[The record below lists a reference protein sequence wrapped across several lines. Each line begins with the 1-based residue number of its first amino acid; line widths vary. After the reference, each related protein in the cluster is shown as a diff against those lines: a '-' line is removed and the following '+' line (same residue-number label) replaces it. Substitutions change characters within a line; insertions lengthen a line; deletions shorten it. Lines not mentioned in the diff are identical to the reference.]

1 MRRRFWAASII
12 LAGAGGLAG
21 LTLTTPAAHAQTTPP
36 PPKVGVITI
45 QPTQVFNQQSYVG
58 RIQSPVI
65 VQLNARVTGYLEQQ
79 NFHDGDAV
87 HAGQLLYV
95 IEQPPYQ
102 AAVAQAQANLE
113 QAIAQSRN
121 ADVTLDRA
129 QKLLRTPAGQQSLVD
144 SAEATAL
151 SDKAM
156 IDAAKAQLET
166 AQINLDYTQ
175 IRSPIDGQ
183 IGATTVNPGNVVGPT
198 TGSLDTIV
206 AQDPMYVTFALPVVD
221 AIKFRQTAATQ
232 GGIAGLDL
240 LVQLP
245 DGQIYHQTGR
255 VDFINNQISANTDTL
270 NWRGTIAN
278 PQLPGT
284 AIPGAA
290 RELTSGEFVTVILR
304 NKTPTTTIQIPRDAV
319 ITDQLGDYVL
329 KLGSNNAVE
338 RQPITMGPQTDTT
351 AQITA
356 GLTPGDRI
364 VTTGIQRIHSGITVN
379 PQTAQ
384 N

>member
-1 MRRRFWAASII
+1 MRRLLRAVII
-12 LAGAGGLAG
+12 ALACAGAVARPTLAFAQ
-21 LTLTTPAAHAQTTPP
+21 PAAAPP
-36 PPKVGVITI
+36 EVGVITV

-58 RIQSPVI
+58 RIESPVI

-79 NFHDGDAV
+79 NFQDGDAV

-102 AAVAQAQANLE
+102 AAVALAQANLE

-121 ADVTLDRA
+121 ADVTLERA
-129 QKLLRTPAGQQSLVD
+129 QKLLRTPAGQQSQVD
-144 SAEATAL
+144 AAQAAAL

-166 AQINLDYTQ
+166 AQINLNYTQ
-175 IRSPIDGQ
+175 IRAPIDGQ
-183 IGATTVNPGNVVGPT
+183 IGATAVNIGNVVGPT
-198 TGSLDTIV
+198 TGTLATIV
-206 AQDPMYVTFALPVVD
+206 AENPMYVTFALPVAD
-221 AIKFRQTAATQ
+221 ALKFRQTAATQ

-245 DGQIYHQTGR
+245 DGRTYAQTGK
-255 VDFINNQISANTDTL
+255 VDFINNQISATTDTL

-284 AIPGAA
+284 TIPGAA
-290 RELTSGEFVTVILR
+290 RELTAGEFVTVILR

-329 KLGSNNAVE
+329 KLGADNKVQ
-338 RQPITMGPQTDTT
+338 RQPITMGPQTDST

-356 GLTPGDRI
+356 GLTPGDKII
-364 VTTGIQRIHSGITVN
+364 VTGIQRIHPGITVN
-379 PQTAQ
+379 PQIAT